1 MDLNSMKFKIKKTLK
16 ISEVKNMESGI
27 IPAIISFFFPGIGQ
41 ALTDGKP
48 TGKWILLFIVIVI
61 VEILL
66 SLLLPLIGTVIGII
80 INIVFAYDAY
90 ANLIEI

>member
-1 MDLNSMKFKIKKTLK
+1 MKFKIKKTLK

-48 TGKWILLFIVIVI
+48 TGT
-61 VEILL
+61 
-66 SLLLPLIGTVIGII
+66 SQQ
-80 INIVFAYDAY
+80 
-90 ANLIEI
+90 ANGFYYSSS

>member
-1 MDLNSMKFKIKKTLK
+1 
-16 ISEVKNMESGI
+16 MESGI

-48 TGKWILLFIVIVI
+48 TGKWILIFIVVLII
-61 VEILL
+61 EILL
-66 SLLLPLIGTVIGII
+66 SQYLGLIGTVINII
-80 INIVFAYDAY
+80 ISLVFAYDAY

>member
-1 MDLNSMKFKIKKTLK
+1 
-16 ISEVKNMESGI
+16 MESGI

-48 TGKWILLFIVIVI
+48 TGKWILIFIVILI
-61 VEILL
+61 IEILL
-66 SLLLPLIGTVIGII
+66 SFLLGLIGSVISIVI
-80 INIVFAYDAY
+80 SLVFAYDAY

>member
-1 MDLNSMKFKIKKTLK
+1 
-16 ISEVKNMESGI
+16 MESGI

-48 TGKWILLFIVIVI
+48 TGKWIAVFVIVII

-66 SLLLPLIGTVIGII
+66 SLFLGLIGSII
-80 INIVFAYDAY
+80 ALIISIVFAYDAY

>member
-1 MDLNSMKFKIKKTLK
+1 
-16 ISEVKNMESGI
+16 MESGI

-48 TGKWILLFIVIVI
+48 TGKWILIFIVVLII
-61 VEILL
+61 EILL
-66 SLLLPLIGTVIGII
+66 SQYLGLIGNVINII
-80 INIVFAYDAY
+80 ISLVFAYDAY